1 MSSSLP
7 RPDPRVV
14 EVQCTDQE
22 LRVKLAD
29 GRTIAAPLQWF
40 PRLAQATPDQRRQW
54 EPIGPG
60 IGIHWESVDE
70 DISVQGLLA
79 TR

>member
-1 MSSSLP
+1 MSSSAP
-7 RPDPRVV
+7 RIDPRAI

-22 LRVKLAD
+22 LRVRLAD

-40 PRLAQATPDQRRQW
+40 PRLASATPEQRRHW
-54 EPIGPG
+54 EPIGRG
-60 IGIHWESVDE
+60 IGIHWDAVDE

-79 TR
+79 VR

>member
-1 MSSSLP
+1 MSSSVPKL
-7 RPDPRVV
+7 DPRVV

-29 GRTIAAPLQWF
+29 GRTIAAPLHWF

-54 EPIGPG
+54 QPIGQG

-70 DISVQGLLA
+70 DVSVQGLLA